1 MIIMEGKK
9 RTDLERMILEN
20 KPVICEKCKGKL
32 FFSGGGRYKCQD
44 CGNEVLDDFGKV
56 KEFLEE
62 NGPSPSMVISENT
75 GVRQDIINMFLKKG
89 RLEIPEG
96 SPCYIK
102 CEKCGCS
109 IRYGRFCPECIQK
122 LAGGI
127 KVIFN
132 EDMGERPKHEPKSDM
147 TGKMYFLKRKSK

>member
-1 MIIMEGKK
+1 MEGKK
-9 RTDLERMILEN
+9 RSEAERIILEN
-20 KPVICEKCKGKL
+20 KPIICEKCKGKL
-32 FFSGGGRYKCQD
+32 YFMGGGRYKCND

-62 NGPSPSMVISENT
+62 NGPSPSAVISENT
-75 GVRQDIINMFLKKG
+75 GVRQDVIATFLKKG
-89 RLEIPEG
+89 RLEIPDG

-102 CEKCGCS
+102 CERCGCS

-132 EDMGERPKHEPKSDM
+132 EEMGEKPKKEPKSNTEGGM
-147 TGKMYFLKRKSK
+147 FFLQRKLKQNK

>member
-1 MIIMEGKK
+1 MVFMQNNK
-9 RTDLERMILEN
+9 RNELERIIIDN
-20 KPVICEKCKGKL
+20 KPIICEKCQGKL
-32 FFSGGGRYKCQD
+32 FFVGGGRYKCNN
-44 CGNEVLDDFGKV
+44 CGYEVLDDFGKV

-62 NGPSPSMVISENT
+62 NGPSPSMVISEKT
-75 GVRQDIINMFLKKG
+75 GVRQDIIDMFLKKG

-132 EDMGERPKHEPKSDM
+132 EDMGERPKREIKSDM
-147 TGKMYFLKRKSK
+147 SGKMHFMKRESK